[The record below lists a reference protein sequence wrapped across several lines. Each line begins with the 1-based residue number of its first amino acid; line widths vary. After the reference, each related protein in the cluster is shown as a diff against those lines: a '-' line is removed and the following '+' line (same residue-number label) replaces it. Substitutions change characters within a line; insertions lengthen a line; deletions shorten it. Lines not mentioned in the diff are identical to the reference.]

1 MQKMEMQKCASGASK
16 SEKFKIGLFKV
27 GKKILKFLF
36 RVEVRGIEHYRAAGK
51 RVLILPNHVSL
62 LDPVLAALFLNDL
75 GEGEAGENSPEP
87 PLFVVNLF
95 VARLWRWARPF
106 LALIRTW
113 PVDPT
118 NPFAMKSLIAELK
131 TGGCCVVFPEGRI
144 STTGG
149 LMKIYDGAAMLA
161 DKTGAVLLPLR
172 IEGAQF
178 SKASYLAGK
187 FPLRWFPKITL
198 TFMPPRVIEVPE
210 GIRGRKRRERVRIF
224 LSDLMREAA
233 YRAMDHRK
241 TLFQALLEA
250 RQTYGRK
257 QVVAV
262 DASRKTADYGQII
275 AASLVLGKLF
285 VPKAQKG
292 ERVGILLPGSIATV
306 ALTLGL
312 SRWGRVPAML
322 NYTAGAKNIRACCR
336 AACIKTIVTSRR
348 FVEAGKFGPLVEAL
362 EAAGL
367 AFLWLEDFSASS
379 AVNVFTKIGAW
390 LGGRFMGPEEAK
402 GDPDAPALVL
412 FTSGS
417 EGTPKGVVLSH
428 ANVIANRN
436 QLISSID
443 FNPSD
448 VVMNAMP
455 MFHVFGCVVGTLMP
469 LLTGIRTFYYPTPLH
484 YRLIPLIAYDID
496 ATVVFGTDTFL
507 YGYARS
513 AHPYDFYRVRYAF
526 AGAEKLRDRTR
537 QLWGE
542 KFGIRVIE
550 GYGTTETSIISANTA
565 LQFRAGTVGRMM
577 PGMAYRLD
585 PVPGIDEGGRLF
597 VKGTNVM
604 RGYLKSDEPGVVQP
618 PQDGWYD
625 TGDIIRADEYG
636 FLSIKGRAKRFAKV
650 GGEMIS
656 LTALEEEIEALWPGI
671 RHAVVALQDERKGE
685 QLVLVTE
692 KQDAE
697 RETLAAYMKE
707 RGYVEVSIPRKILSI
722 PKLPLLGSGKTD
734 YPGLAELG
742 LAEPRLAEPGLAELG
757 LAEPLGKR
765 QI

>member
-1 MQKMEMQKCASGASK
+1 MRRLKTATPKNSAETRGAGK
-16 SEKFKIGLFKV
+16 LKVGLFKF
-27 GKKILKFLF
+27 GKCLLKLLF
-36 RVEVRGIEHYRAAGK
+36 RVEVRGVEHYRAAGK
-51 RVLILPNHVSL
+51 RILILPNHVSL

-75 GEGEAGENSPEP
+75 GDGEAEDAPPGP

-95 VARLWRWARPF
+95 VARLWRWVRPF

-118 NPFAMKSLIAELK
+118 SPFAMKSLIAELK
-131 TGGCCVVFPEGRI
+131 NDGCCVVFPEGRI

-149 LMKIYDGAAMLA
+149 LMKVYDGAAMLA
-161 DKTGAVLLPLR
+161 DKTGATLLPLR

-198 TFMPPRVIEVPE
+198 TFLPPRLIEIPKD
-210 GIRGRKRRERVRIF
+210 IRGRKRRELVRLF
-224 LSDLMREAA
+224 LSDLMRESTYGAA
-233 YRAMDHRK
+233 DHKK

-250 RQTYGRK
+250 RDLYGRK
-257 QVVAV
+257 RIVAMDV
-262 DASRKTADYGQII
+262 SRKTADYGQVI
-275 AASLVLGKLF
+275 AASIVLGKLF
-285 VPKAQKG
+285 VPKTREG
-292 ERVGILLPGSIATV
+292 ERVGILLPGGIATV
-306 ALTLGL
+306 ALFFGL

-322 NYTAGAKNIRACCR
+322 NYTAGAKNIRACCT
-336 AACIKTIVTSRR
+336 AACVKTIVTSRR
-348 FVEAGKFGPLVEAL
+348 FVEAGKFGPLIEAL
-362 EAAGL
+362 KEGGQEGDGL
-367 AFLWLEDFSASS
+367 AVVWLEDFSAS
-379 AVNVFTKIGAW
+379 ADFFTKIGAW
-390 LGGRFMGPEEAK
+390 LSARFMRPAEAE
-402 GDPDAPALVL
+402 GDPDSPALVL

-417 EGTPKGVVLSH
+417 EGAPKGVALSH
-428 ANVIANRN
+428 ANVIANRD

-455 MFHVFGCVVGTLMP
+455 MFHVFGCVVGTFMP
-469 LLTGIRTFYYPTPLH
+469 LLTGIKTFYYPTPLH

-526 AGAEKLRDRTR
+526 AGAEKLRDHTR

-565 LQFRAGTVGRMM
+565 LQFRAGTVGRVM
-577 PGMAYRLD
+577 PGMACRLD

-597 VKGTNVM
+597 VKGANVM
-604 RGYLKSDEPGVVQP
+604 LGYLKSDKPGTVQSP
-618 PQDGWYD
+618 EDGWYD
-625 TGDIIRADEYG
+625 TGDIVHVDEYG
-636 FLSIKGRAKRFAKV
+636 FVTIKGRAKRFAKV

-656 LTALEEEIEALWPGI
+656 LTALEEEIERLWPGI
-671 RHAVVALQDERKGE
+671 RHAVLSVQDERKGE

-697 RETLAAYMKE
+697 REKLLAYMKE
-707 RGYVEVSIPRKILSI
+707 RGYVEVSIPKKILYV
-722 PKLPLLGSGKTD
+722 PKFPLLGSGKTN
-734 YPGLAELG
+734 YPEVAELI
-742 LAEPRLAEPGLAELG
+742 
-757 LAEPLGKR
+757 GKW
-765 QI
+765 QA

>member
-1 MQKMEMQKCASGASK
+1 
-16 SEKFKIGLFKV
+16 LT
-27 GKKILKFLF
+27 
-36 RVEVRGIEHYRAAGK
+36 
-51 RVLILPNHVSL
+51 
-62 LDPVLAALFLNDL
+62 ALFLDDL
-75 GEGEAGENSPEP
+75 DDSEP

-95 VARLWRWARPF
+95 VARLWRWVRPF

-113 PVDPT
+113 SVDPT

-131 TGGCCVVFPEGRI
+131 NGGRCVVFPEGRI

-161 DKTGAVLLPLR
+161 DKTGSTLLPLR

-178 SKASYLAGK
+178 SRASYLAGK

-198 TFMPPRVIEVPE
+198 TFLPPRVIEVPKD
-210 GIRGRKRRERVRIF
+210 IRGRKRRELVRIF
-224 LSDLMREAA
+224 LSDLMRESA
-233 YRAMDHRK
+233 YQAMDHRK

-250 RQTYGRK
+250 RRTYGRK
-257 QVVAV
+257 RVAAV
-262 DASRKTADYGQII
+262 DASRKTADYGQMI
-275 AASLVLGKLF
+275 AAALVLGKLF
-285 VPKAQKG
+285 VPKTQKG

-306 ALTLGL
+306 ALSLGL

-322 NYTAGAKNIRACCR
+322 NYTAGVKNIRSCCA
-336 AACIKTIVTSRR
+336 AACVKTIVTSRR
-348 FVEAGKFGPLVEAL
+348 FVEAGKFGPLIEAL
-362 EAAGL
+362 EGKNQESDGSAGL
-367 AFLWLEDFSASS
+367 AVVWLEDFSTGID
-379 AVNVFTKIGAW
+379 VFTKIGAW
-390 LGGRFMGPEEAK
+390 LSARFMRPDQAK
-402 GDPDAPALVL
+402 GDPDSPALVL

-428 ANVIANRN
+428 ANVVANRN

-469 LLTGIRTFYYPTPLH
+469 LLTGIKTFYYPTPLH
-484 YRLIPLIAYDID
+484 YRMIPLIAYDID
-496 ATVVFGTDTFL
+496 ATVVFGTDAFL

-550 GYGTTETSIISANTA
+550 GYGTTETSIVSANTA
-565 LQFRAGTVGRMM
+565 LQFRVGTVGRMM
-577 PGMAYRLD
+577 PGMACRLD
-585 PVPGIDEGGRLF
+585 PVPGIRQGGRLF
-597 VKGTNVM
+597 VEGANVM
-604 RGYLKSDEPGVVQP
+604 LGYLKSDKPGVVQP
-618 PQDGWYD
+618 PEDGWYD
-625 TGDIIRADEYG
+625 TGDIIHIDEYG
-636 FLSIKGRAKRFAKV
+636 FMTIKGRAKRFAKV

-656 LTALEEEIEALWPGI
+656 LTALEEEIEHLWPGI
-671 RHAVVALQDERKGE
+671 RHAVLSQQDERKGE

-692 KQDAE
+692 KQDAA
-697 RETLAAYMKE
+697 REELAAYMRE
-707 RGYVEVSIPRKILSI
+707 RGYVEVSIPRKILSVS
-722 PKLPLLGSGKTD
+722 KLPLLGSGKTD
-734 YPGLAELG
+734 YPAVGSLLEK
-742 LAEPRLAEPGLAELG
+742 E
-757 LAEPLGKR
+757 
-765 QI
+765 

>member
-1 MQKMEMQKCASGASK
+1 MGRFETTQTVKARRAG
-16 SEKFKIGLFKV
+16 KFKSGLFKF
-27 GKKILKFLF
+27 GRGLLRLLF
-36 RVEVRGIEHYRAAGK
+36 RVEVRGVEHYRAAGE

-62 LDPVLAALFLNDL
+62 LDPVLAALFLSDL
-75 GEGEAGENSPEP
+75 DDGNAGTGTGTGKTPLEP
-87 PLFVVNLF
+87 PFFVVNLF
-95 VARLWRWARPF
+95 VARLWRWVRPF

-131 TGGCCVVFPEGRI
+131 NGGRCVVFPEGRI

-198 TFMPPRVIEVPE
+198 TFLPPRAVEVPKD
-210 GIRGRKRRERVRIF
+210 IRGRKRRELVRIF
-224 LSDLMREAA
+224 LSDLMRESA
-233 YRAMDHRK
+233 YQTMDHRK

-250 RQTYGRK
+250 RQLYGNKR
-257 QVVAV
+257 VAV
-262 DASRKTADYGQII
+262 DASRKTADYGQLI
-275 AASLVLGKLF
+275 AASLVLGKLC
-285 VPKAQKG
+285 VPKTQKG
-292 ERVGILLPGSIATV
+292 ERIGVLLPGSIATV

-336 AACIKTIVTSRR
+336 AACVKTIVTSKR
-348 FVEAGKFGPLVEAL
+348 FVEAGKFGPLIEAL
-362 EAAGL
+362 QAGDQEGSG
-367 AFLWLEDFSASS
+367 FVILWLEDLSAS
-379 AVNVFTKIGAW
+379 VDVFTKIGAW
-390 LGGRFMGPEEAK
+390 LEARFIRPSQVK
-402 GDPDAPALVL
+402 GDPNSPALVL

-417 EGTPKGVVLSH
+417 EGAPKGVVLSH
-428 ANVIANRN
+428 ANIVANRN

-469 LLTGIRTFYYPTPLH
+469 LLTGIEAFYYPTPLH

-565 LQFRAGTVGRMM
+565 LQFRTGTVGRMM
-577 PGMAYRLD
+577 PGMAYRLE
-585 PVPGIDEGGRLF
+585 PVPGIGDGGRLF
-597 VKGTNVM
+597 VRGANVM
-604 RGYLKSDEPGVVQP
+604 LGYLKSDKPGVVQ
-618 PQDGWYD
+618 
-625 TGDIIRADEYG
+625 
-636 FLSIKGRAKRFAKV
+636 
-650 GGEMIS
+650 
-656 LTALEEEIEALWPGI
+656 
-671 RHAVVALQDERKGE
+671 
-685 QLVLVTE
+685 
-692 KQDAE
+692 
-697 RETLAAYMKE
+697 
-707 RGYVEVSIPRKILSI
+707 
-722 PKLPLLGSGKTD
+722 
-734 YPGLAELG
+734 
-742 LAEPRLAEPGLAELG
+742 
-757 LAEPLGKR
+757 
-765 QI
+765 